1 VKEGIGKRAG
11 LAPWL
16 FALAI
21 VAQLAAAPA
30 RGAFFEDDEARQR
43 IEQMRARIDRI
54 EASLRNVED
63 TVKGQGLGDLL
74 RDVEQIKSDL
84 AKLRGQYEVLGYELE
99 QASKRQRDLYLDLDG
114 RLRKL
119 EQAASAAPPV
129 AAPGGP
135 PTTGDTAPLP
145 GSPVPPAGA
154 GPPPPG
160 TRGSLASAADV
171 VTEQR
176 SYDAAL
182 DQFKSGNYAAAVA
195 SFQNFARANPKS
207 ALAPSALYSA
217 GNAQYALRDYR
228 AAIGTQ
234 RQMIATY
241 PDSQKVPDALLNI
254 ASCYTEL
261 RDNAGARRTLEELV
275 KNYPGTEAAAKA
287 KQRLSAK

>member
-1 VKEGIGKRAG
+1 
-11 LAPWL
+11 
-16 FALAI
+16 
-21 VAQLAAAPA
+21 
-30 RGAFFEDDEARQR
+30 
-43 IEQMRARIDRI
+43 MRARIDRI
-54 EASLRNVED
+54 EGSLRNVED

-74 RDVEQIKSDL
+74 RDIEQIKSDL

-99 QASKRQRDLYLDLDG
+99 QAQKRQRDLYLDLDG

-119 EQAASAAPPV
+119 EQTASAAPPTG
-129 AAPGGP
+129 PGGP

-145 GSPVPPAGA
+145 GSPVPSAGA
-154 GPPPPG
+154 GPAPG
-160 TRGSLASAADV
+160 TRGALSSAADV

-176 SYDAAL
+176 AYDAAL
-182 DQFKSGNYAAAVA
+182 DQFKSGNYAAAA
-195 SFQNFARANPKS
+195 TSFQTFARANPKS
-207 ALAPSALYSA
+207 ALAASALYWA

-228 AAIGTQ
+228 GAIGTQ

-261 RDNAGARRTLEELV
+261 RDNAGARRTLEDLV